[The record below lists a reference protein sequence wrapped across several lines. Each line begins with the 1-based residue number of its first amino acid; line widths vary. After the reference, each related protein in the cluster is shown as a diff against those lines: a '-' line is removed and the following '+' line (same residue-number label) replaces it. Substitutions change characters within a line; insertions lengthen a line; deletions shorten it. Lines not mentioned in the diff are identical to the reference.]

1 MKISQIYVC
10 KGRWPVTYCK
20 ISLTNIQQFHVFLC
34 SYIYFCL
41 GRDLCV
47 VLLLVRHNPLNLE
60 LLQELPPSRREI
72 RAGSVIMW
80 CQALLFPPNG
90 ICMLIFYRRGKGTF
104 LFFTLCFHGSSDKS
118 ENILYVYVSIYMFKW
133 SHNKRLLSIVKYLG
147 SSLLNCMHSN
157 SYLV

>member
-34 SYIYFCL
+34 SYICFCL

-47 VLLLVRHNPLNLE
+47 VSLLVRLSPLNLE

-72 RAGSVIMW
+72 RAGSVTMR
-80 CQALLFPPNG
+80 CQALLFPPSG
-90 ICMLIFYRRGKGTF
+90 ICMLIFYRRGKGT
-104 LFFTLCFHGSSDKS
+104 LKTLCFHDSSD
-118 ENILYVYVSIYMFKW
+118 E
-133 SHNKRLLSIVKYLG
+133 
-147 SSLLNCMHSN
+147 
-157 SYLV
+157 